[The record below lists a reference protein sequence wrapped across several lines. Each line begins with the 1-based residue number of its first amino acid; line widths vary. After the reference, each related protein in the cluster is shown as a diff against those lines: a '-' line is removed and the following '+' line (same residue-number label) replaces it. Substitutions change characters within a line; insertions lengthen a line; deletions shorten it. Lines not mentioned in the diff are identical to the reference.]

1 MRSFFCVK
9 GSKPFICIGRFSNR
23 TSKPFFFFFFF
34 FSCMCSFFSVENK
47 TKIQK
52 NVLLFSKSFRS
63 SSRRV
68 LRIGSDISRIK
79 KNNTNISIRF
89 TQIKTKKNLP
99 AFVSPTFFLFHNPR
113 STFFHRFTA
122 KISVSLAKHKK

>member
-34 FSCMCSFFSVENK
+34 FSCMCSFFFCRKQNKNTEKCFIVFKKLSV
-47 TKIQK
+47 
-52 NVLLFSKSFRS
+52 VFSPCTSN
-63 SSRRV
+63 RV
-68 LRIGSDISRIK
+68 ISRIK